1 MAVRHFIRKYRI
13 RKKRRV
19 VNLLS
24 IGTICIVLVIAFGF
38 LGASYALWDQPFV
51 IFGSINTGHISVVV
65 RDVVLESSDSY
76 DSLSM
81 NKNIEDNTVERV
93 DMDIV
98 TDAYPFNAVL
108 VFVVENNGTIP
119 VVCEGIDASVPDS
132 IQVQI
137 VDAPDEIAV
146 GQTASIKV
154 KITKGYCKDFEFT
167 TFLRFVQS
175 IS

>member
-1 MAVRHFIRKYRI
+1 M
-13 RKKRRV
+13 
-19 VNLLS
+19 
-24 IGTICIVLVIAFGF
+24 
-38 LGASYALWDQPFV
+38 
-51 IFGSINTGHISVVV
+51 
-65 RDVVLESSDSY
+65 
-76 DSLSM
+76 
-81 NKNIEDNTVERV
+81 ERV

-98 TDAYPFNAVL
+98 TDAYPFNA